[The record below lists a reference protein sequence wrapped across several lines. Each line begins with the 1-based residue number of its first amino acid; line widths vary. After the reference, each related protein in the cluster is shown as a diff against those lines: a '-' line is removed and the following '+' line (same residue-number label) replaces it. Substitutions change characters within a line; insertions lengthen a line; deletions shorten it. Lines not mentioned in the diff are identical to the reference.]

1 MAAEDDERRLRALFD
16 SEARAVLGYALRRA
30 RHADDA
36 ADVVAET
43 FAVAWRRIGDVPA
56 GAGARPWLL
65 GVARRVLAN
74 QRRGRRR
81 RARLDERLRHEL
93 RAALP
98 AARPADEVAD
108 SVRRALATLGEQDRE
123 VLLLAGWEGL
133 EPAEIAAVCGIPQAT
148 ARTRL
153 HRARGRLRAAL
164 EADGWRP
171 AARPAPTPVRLEA
184 EKPC

>member
-1 MAAEDDERRLRALFD
+1 MAANDDEQRFRALFD
-16 SEARAVLGYALRRA
+16 SEARAVLGYALRRVGQP
-30 RHADDA
+30 DDA

-56 GAGARPWLL
+56 GDARPWLL

-74 QRRGRRR
+74 QRRGTRR
-81 RARLDERLRHEL
+81 RAALDERLRGEL
-93 RAALP
+93 RAVMP
-98 AARPADEVAD
+98 APQPDDVAD
-108 SVRRALATLGEQDRE
+108 SVRRAIATLPEQDRE

-133 EPAEIAAVCGIPQAT
+133 TPAEIARVCEVPDAT

-164 EADGWRP
+164 LADGYVP
-171 AARPAPTPVRLEA
+171 MEA
-184 EKPC
+184 NEAC